1 MAGILLLFV
10 FILVITGCS
19 GFQPLVP
26 ASLTTATDP
35 APDSTRTPSPQ
46 AAADPTPSITD
57 QTAPAVDETPEVL
70 SFRVVKSYPHDS
82 GAFTEGLV
90 IHEGI
95 LYETTGLNGRST
107 LRQVDLETGR
117 VLRMRSLGIEYF
129 GEGLAVIDDRMVW
142 ATWRTNTAF
151 VYDLQTFEVTDEF
164 NYEHEGWGMA
174 YNGTH
179 LYFSDG
185 TDIIHILS
193 PLDYSEVGTLRVS
206 DHGEP
211 VDMINELEFIEGDLY
226 ANIWLTTKIARI
238 DPHTGVV
245 TGWLDLEPL
254 LTEFSEVTQSIDVL
268 NGIAYNQDTQ
278 QIFVTGKFWPRLFEI
293 QILAPDE
300 PFPED

>member
-10 FILVITGCS
+10 FILVNTGCS
-19 GFQPLVP
+19 GIQPLVP

-35 APDSTRTPSPQ
+35 APDSTRTTSPQ
-46 AAADPTPSITD
+46 AAADTTPSITD
-57 QTAPAVDETPEVL
+57 QTAPAVDETPEIL

-117 VLRMRSLGIEYF
+117 VLRMRSLGKEYF

-179 LYFSDG
+179 LYLSDG

-211 VDMINELEFIEGDLY
+211 VDMINELEFIDGDLY
-226 ANIWLTTKIARI
+226 ANIWLTTKIAR
-238 DPHTGVV
+238 
-245 TGWLDLEPL
+245 
-254 LTEFSEVTQSIDVL
+254 
-268 NGIAYNQDTQ
+268 
-278 QIFVTGKFWPRLFEI
+278 
-293 QILAPDE
+293 
-300 PFPED
+300 